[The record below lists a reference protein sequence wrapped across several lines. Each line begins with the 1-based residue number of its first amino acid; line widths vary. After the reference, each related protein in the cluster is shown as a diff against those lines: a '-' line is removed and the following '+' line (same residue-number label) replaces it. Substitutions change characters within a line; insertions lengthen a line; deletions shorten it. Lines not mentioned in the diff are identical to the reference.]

1 MFKVLH
7 SQGSEEITQWMS
19 RQMFLKG
26 TRLVG
31 VIQESRL
38 LGNIE
43 RKKVIAERPSV
54 STHSLPGIPDDS
66 RLMLMLLG
74 VQDPKIR

>member
-26 TRLVG
+26 TSLVG
-31 VIQESRL
+31 VIQEWRL
-38 LGNIE
+38 LGNID
-43 RKKVIAERPSV
+43 RRKVIVERPSV
-54 STHSLPGIPDDS
+54 GTQSLPGIPDDS
-66 RLMLMLLG
+66 RSMLMLLG